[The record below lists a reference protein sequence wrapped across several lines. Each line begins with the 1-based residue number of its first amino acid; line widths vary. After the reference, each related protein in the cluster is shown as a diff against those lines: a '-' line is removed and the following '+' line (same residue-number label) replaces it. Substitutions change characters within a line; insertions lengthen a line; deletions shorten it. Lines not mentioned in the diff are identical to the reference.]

1 MIPGGENSAVI
12 AASPLGEAAP
22 RRWWHFGEDLALAL
36 LLAIMVALPLAEIVL
51 RKFSTGIPSAPD
63 FLRHLTLLVGMVGGV
78 VAARDGRLLAL
89 ATAPALLR
97 GRWKGVAL
105 VFSTGVG
112 AAVTAFLCVASLQ
125 FVRQEREG
133 GGVLAYGIPLWLV
146 QLAMPVG
153 FGLICLR
160 LIWRAAESWA
170 RRAFTLVLTTVFV
183 LAAIFPPV
191 AISSLTL
198 PALAGLLAATALG
211 APIFVAL
218 GGTAMLLFWGRD
230 VPITAVSIEHY
241 GLVTNPALP
250 AIPLF
255 TLAGYFMAEGGA
267 SQRLVR
273 VFQAL
278 VGWFRGGPAIA
289 TALICAFFT
298 SFTGGSG
305 VTILALGGLLMPVL
319 IAARFSERDALGLVT
334 GAGSL
339 GILLPPCL
347 PVILYAILAKV
358 DIKEMFLSGLGPALL
373 LIGMTGA
380 WGVWAGRK
388 APEGRQRF
396 NLGEAG
402 RAVWFAKWELLLPV
416 VSIVALFGGWATPVE
431 AAAVTAF
438 YAFLVAVVI
447 QRDLGILRDCPRVM
461 TEAGV
466 LVGGILLILG
476 VALGLTNFLIDAQ
489 IPDRLAEWAAI
500 HVQSRWVFL
509 LGLNIALLFI
519 GGLVEIYA
527 AIVVV
532 VPLLIPIGARLG
544 IDPLHLGIIF
554 LANMELSFL
563 APPVG
568 LNLLL
573 ASYRLNKPMSEVTR
587 AVLPLLGVRFIGVLL
602 ITYVPWITLVLP
614 RWLR

>member
-1 MIPGGENSAVI
+1 MHPRSKNLVLVAGAPG
-12 AASPLGEAAP
+12 GEAAP
-22 RRWWHFGEDLALAL
+22 RRWWHWAEDNLLTL
-36 LLAIMVALPLAEIVL
+36 LLALMVVLPLAEIVL
-51 RKFSTGIPSAPD
+51 RKFSTGIPNAPD

-97 GRWKGVAL
+97 GRWKHAAV
-105 VFSTGVG
+105 VFSTSVA

-125 FVRQEREG
+125 FVLQEREG
-133 GGVLAYGIPLWLV
+133 GSVLAYGIRLWTI
-146 QLAMPVG
+146 QLAMPLG

-160 LIWRAAESWA
+160 LVWRVAATWA
-170 RRAFTLVLTTVFV
+170 HRALTLVLTAA
-183 LAAIFPPV
+183 LILGAIFPPV
-191 AISSLTL
+191 AVPSLTL

-211 APIFVAL
+211 APIFIAL
-218 GGTAMLLFWGRD
+218 GGAAMILFWSRD

-250 AIPLF
+250 SIPLF
-255 TLAGYFMAEGGA
+255 TLAGYFMAEGKA

-319 IAARFSERDALGLVT
+319 LAAKFTQRDALGLVT

-358 DIKEMFLSGLGPALL
+358 DIRQMFLSGLGPALL
-373 LIGMTGA
+373 LIAMTCA
-380 WGVWAGRK
+380 WGVWAGRH
-388 APEGRQRF
+388 ADTTPRF
-396 NLGEAG
+396 NWREAL
-402 RAVWFAKWELLLPV
+402 RAMADAKWELMLPV
-416 VSIVALFGGWATPVE
+416 VSMVALFGGWATPVE

-447 QRDLGILRDCPRVM
+447 HRDLRLFADCPRVL

-466 LVGGILLILG
+466 LVGGILLILS
-476 VALGLTNFLIDAQ
+476 VALGLTNFLVDAQ
-489 IPDRLAEWAAI
+489 IPDQLADWAAV

-509 LGLNIALLFI
+509 LGLNVVLLFI

-573 ASYRLNKPMSEVTR
+573 ASYRLNKPMPEVMR
-587 AVLPLLGVRFIGVLL
+587 AVLPLLGIRFIGVLL
-602 ITYVPWITLVLP
+602 ITYVPWISLALP
-614 RWLR
+614 QWLR

>member
-1 MIPGGENSAVI
+1 MQPRTENAVLIAGMPG
-12 AASPLGEAAP
+12 GEAAP
-22 RRWWHFGEDLALAL
+22 RRWWHWAEDHLLTL
-36 LLAIMVALPLAEIVL
+36 LLALMVVLPLAEIGL
-51 RKFSTGIPSAPD
+51 RKFSTGIPNAPD

-97 GRWKGVAL
+97 GRWKHAAL
-105 VFSTGVG
+105 VFSTAVA

-125 FVRQEREG
+125 FVLEEREG
-133 GGVLAYGIPLWLV
+133 GGVLAYGIRLWTI
-146 QLAMPVG
+146 QLAMPLG

-160 LIWRAAESWA
+160 LLWRVAATWA
-170 RRAFTLVLTTVFV
+170 HRAVTLALTAAFI
-183 LAAIFPPV
+183 LAAIFPPAAV
-191 AISSLTL
+191 PSLTL

-211 APIFVAL
+211 APIFIAL
-218 GGTAMLLFWGRD
+218 GGAAMILFWSRD

-250 AIPLF
+250 SIPLF
-255 TLAGYFMAEGGA
+255 TLAGYFMAEGKA

-319 IAARFSERDALGLVT
+319 IAAKFTQRDALGLVT

-358 DIKEMFLSGLGPALL
+358 DIRQMFLSGLGPAVL
-373 LIGMTGA
+373 LIAMTCA
-380 WGVWAGRK
+380 WGVWAGRHADTSAK
-388 APEGRQRF
+388 FDWR
-396 NLGEAG
+396 EAG
-402 RAVWFAKWELLLPV
+402 RAMWDAKWELLLPV
-416 VSIVALFGGWATPVE
+416 VSMVALFGGWATPVE

-447 QRDLGILRDCPRVM
+447 HRDLRFFGDCPRVL

-466 LVGGILLILG
+466 LVGGILLILS
-476 VALGLTNFLIDAQ
+476 VALGLTNFLVDAQ
-489 IPDRLAEWAAI
+489 IPDQLADWAAV

-509 LGLNIALLFI
+509 LGLNVVLLFI

-573 ASYRLNKPMSEVTR
+573 ASYRLNRPMPEVMR
-587 AVLPLLGVRFIGVLL
+587 AVLPLLGIRFIGVLL
-602 ITYVPWITLVLP
+602 ITYIPWISLALP
-614 RWLR
+614 QWLR

>member
-1 MIPGGENSAVI
+1 MHPGVEPSAAI
-12 AASPLGEAAP
+12 AAALTVAPAP
-22 RRWWHFGEDLALAL
+22 RRWWHRGEDLGLAL
-36 LLAIMVALPLAEIVL
+36 LLALMVALPLAEIGL
-51 RKFSTGIPSAPD
+51 RQFSTGIPSAPD

-89 ATAPALLR
+89 ATAPALDR
-97 GRWKGVAL
+97 GRGPGAAL
-105 VFSTGVG
+105 VFRSAVA
-112 AAVTAFLCVASLQ
+112 AAVTAFLAFASLQ
-125 FVRQEREG
+125 FVLQEREG
-133 GGVLAYGIPLWLV
+133 GSVLAYGLPLWIV

-160 LIWRAAESWA
+160 LIWRAAA
-170 RRAFTLVLTTVFV
+170 TGPHRAATLGVAAALV
-183 LAAIFPPV
+183 LAAVFPPLAV
-191 AISSLTL
+191 DRLVL
-198 PALAGLLAATALG
+198 PALAALLAATALG

-218 GGTAMLLFWGRD
+218 GGTALVLFWGRD
-230 VPITAVSIEHY
+230 VPIAAVSVEHY
-241 GLVTNPALP
+241 ALVTNPALP

-255 TLAGYFMAEGGA
+255 TLAGYFMAESGA

-278 VGWFRGGPAIA
+278 VGWFRGGPAVA

-305 VTILALGGLLMPVL
+305 VTILALGGLLLPVL

-358 DIKEMFLSGLGPALL
+358 DIPEMFLAGLVPALL
-373 LIGMTGA
+373 LIAMTVA
-380 WGVWAGRK
+380 WGIWAGRR
-388 APEGRQRF
+388 AAADRQRF
-396 NLGEAG
+396 EAGEAG
-402 RAVWFAKWELLLPV
+402 RALWAAKWELLLPV
-416 VSIVALFGGWATPVE
+416 VSMVALFGGWATPVE

-438 YAFLVAVVI
+438 YAWLVAAVI
-447 QRDLGILRDCPRVM
+447 HRDLGIVRDCPRVM

-476 VALGLTNFLIDAQ
+476 VALGLTNYLVDAQ

-509 LGLNIALLFI
+509 LGLNVALLLI

-532 VPLLIPIGARLG
+532 VPLLIPIGTRLG

-573 ASYRLNKPMSEVTR
+573 ASYRLNKPIAEVIR
-587 AVLPLLGVRFIGVLL
+587 AVLPLLGVRFVGVLL
-602 ITYVPWITLVLP
+602 ITYLPWISLALP